1 MVSERVVCRE
11 FVGRIVELEHL
22 RARRRSAAEGRGGLV
37 LIAGEAG
44 IGKSRLVREFCDH
57 LAPGRHRIAGAACR
71 EFGQRPLRAL
81 GHLLRAPDGTSPF
94 DERTPSRDEQ
104 LAAVV
109 SAFDRV
115 AEGGTAVLTLDDLHW
130 ADGELLGILD
140 VLAERAVARRV
151 LLIGTY
157 RDDEIIATHS
167 LFVPLGRLLRRDGVS
182 LLRLGPLGDD
192 ESERL
197 LRGALA
203 GDTELAPEMLRDV
216 LRRSGGN
223 PLFTEELLRHVVD
236 RERSGT
242 VQSAH
247 SLPLT
252 LQAVVRERLN
262 RCTAR
267 ERSVLAPASLFGRR
281 FRADLVAEISGISL
295 EALIAPL
302 QRLCELQ
309 LVDVR
314 EEIPHGFQ
322 FRHALT
328 RDAVY
333 GELLPAQTRPLHLRI
348 AHVLAARPDATAF
361 AEIIAHNFWAAAEL
375 AAAAPHCERAGDEAM
390 GVHAYEEAASW
401 YERAARGRD
410 GDDAAVG
417 GALAKAGHALLR
429 ADAIDRVVA
438 VRDAAAAAFLR
449 AGNLE
454 RAVQQRNFVLGSL
467 ANDGRTD
474 AARAYGEETLT
485 LVPPN
490 AVHVRAGVSIRL
502 AAMEAAV
509 RRPDAAWRYLEP
521 VDENALDRSTDVAL
535 EYYGVRSSVHAQRA
549 EVSTW
554 RTCFTQALAI
564 CDAIESSD
572 YMRRWLPGSI
582 AVQALN
588 LGELETA
595 RVQQA
600 VSLERAQASRLDVD
614 YARAVMAQIE
624 LRAGNVALAGTLVE
638 QTRPTRERLPRLERM
653 LAGLGVAAA
662 LGDREA
668 LEDLLDLEL
677 VETAKARGNPFGMI
691 EAACACAKALILL
704 GRPREAMPLL
714 ERAVAAMRNPFGL
727 SESIAI
733 VAQYA
738 PHLAGALRP
747 LVVAGAEAPEDRVN
761 PALLALL
768 DAASA
773 GSDSAARRAHAL
785 RAAEGFAALGWP
797 LFEAR
802 AREVGDQL
810 DEALTLYRRCGA
822 EGEVRRLARDAYAS
836 APVPGQVLS
845 EREHA
850 IAELVAAGMGNRAT
864 AAALA
869 LSEKSIEKSLTA
881 IYAKLGL
888 NSRTQLAAYIAAGR
902 NARP

>member
-11 FVGRIVELEHL
+11 FVGRVGELEHL
-22 RARRRSAAEGRGGLV
+22 RARRRAAAEGRGGLV

-44 IGKSRLVREFCDH
+44 IGKSRLVREFCVR
-57 LAPGRHRIAGAACR
+57 LAPGRHRIEAAACR

-81 GHLLRAPDGTSPF
+81 GHLLRSPDGTSPF

-104 LAAVV
+104 LAAVLA
-109 SAFDRV
+109 AFDRV
-115 AEGGTAVLTLDDLHW
+115 AERGTAVLTLDDLHW

-151 LLIGTY
+151 LLVGTY
-157 RDDEIIATHS
+157 RDDEIVASHS
-167 LFVPLGRLLRRDGVS
+167 LFIPFGRLLRRDGVS
-182 LLRLGPLGDD
+182 LLHLGPLGDD

-197 LRGALA
+197 LRGALS
-203 GDTELAPEMLRDV
+203 GDTELAPETLRDV

-236 RERSGT
+236 RERSGA
-242 VQSAH
+242 VQPAH

-262 RCTAR
+262 RCSAR

-281 FRADLVAEISGISL
+281 FRADLVADISGVSL
-295 EALIAPL
+295 ETLIAPL

-309 LVDVR
+309 LLDVR

-333 GELLPAQTRPLHLRI
+333 GELLPAQTRPLHHRI
-348 AHVLAARPDATAF
+348 ARVLAARPDAAAF
-361 AEIIAHNFWAAAEL
+361 AEVIAHNFCAAGEL
-375 AAAAPHCERAGDEAM
+375 AAAAPHCERAGDEARA
-390 GVHAYEEAASW
+390 VHAYEEAASW

-417 GALAKAGHALLR
+417 AVLAKSADALLR

-438 VRDAAAAAFLR
+438 MREAAAAAFWR
-449 AGNLE
+449 AGDLE
-454 RAVQQRNFVLGSL
+454 RAVQQRNYVTGSL

-474 AARAYGEETLT
+474 AAREYGEATLA
-485 LVPPN
+485 LVPRG

-509 RRPDAAWRYLEP
+509 RRPDAAWRYLEA
-521 VDENALDRSTDVAL
+521 VDENTLDRGTDVAL
-535 EYYGVRSSVHAQRA
+535 EYYGVRSSIHAQRA
-549 EVSTW
+549 EVSAW

-564 CDAIESSD
+564 CDAIDSSA

-600 VSLERAQASRLDVD
+600 RSLEQAQASRLDVD

-624 LRAGNVALAGTLVE
+624 LRAGNVALASTLVE
-638 QTRPTRERLPRLERM
+638 QTRPTRERLPRLERT

-662 LGDREA
+662 LGEREV

-677 VETAKARGNPFGMI
+677 VETAQARGNPFAMI
-691 EAACACAKALILL
+691 EAACACAKALVLL

-727 SESIAI
+727 SEAIAI

-738 PHLAGALRP
+738 PQLAGALRP
-747 LVVAGAEAPEDRVN
+747 LVAAQAQAPEDRVN
-761 PALLALL
+761 SALLALL
-768 DAASA
+768 DASLAVDD
-773 GSDSAARRAHAL
+773 GAARRAHAE
-785 RAAEGFAALGWP
+785 RAAAGFEALGWP

-802 AREVGDQL
+802 TRELGDQL
-810 DEALTLYRRCGA
+810 EEALALYRRCGA
-822 EGEVRRLARDAYAS
+822 VGEVRRLARAAYAS
-836 APVPGQVLS
+836 APVSGSVLTG
-845 EREHA
+845 REHA
-850 IAELVAAGMGNRAT
+850 IAELVAAGKGNRA
-864 AAALA
+864 AAVALS
-869 LSEKSIEKSLTA
+869 LSEKSVEKSLTA

-888 NSRTQLAAYIAAGR
+888 NSRTQLAAYMAIGK